1 VRPWRAGR
9 GMTRRK
15 PSQRELRAKAY
26 CIADEILTF
35 ADKHKAPGIT
45 RQQAIDRAIAHLA
58 GSK

>member
-1 VRPWRAGR
+1 
-9 GMTRRK
+9 MTRRK